1 MTHEPVKLTYD
12 YEIEYGKRGYKSIC
26 GVDEAG
32 RGPLAGPVVAAA
44 CILPVGCEIEGL
56 NDSKKL
62 TEKKREALYDVI
74 CEKAVAYSIAYATHE
89 EIDKLNILNAT
100 MFAMARAIEGLPVPA
115 DFALVDGNCVRNFP
129 IPAVTIVKG
138 DAKSPSIAAASILAK
153 VTRDRFCMEMD
164 AMYPEYDFK
173 KHKGYP
179 TKEHRELVMKNCPCP
194 LQRRRFLKFKE
205 KEPRDV

>member
-1 MTHEPVKLTYD
+1 MTHTDKLTYD
-12 YEIEYGKRGYKSIC
+12 YESEFVQRGYKAIC

-44 CILPVGCEIEGL
+44 CILPFGCEIEGL

-62 TEKKREALYDVI
+62 TEKKRDALFDVI
-74 CEKAVAYSIAYATHE
+74 REKAVAYSVAFATNE

-100 MFAMARAIEGLPVPA
+100 MLAMARAILSLPVSA
-115 DFALVDGNCVRNFP
+115 DFALVDGNCIRNFP
-129 IPAVTIVKG
+129 IPAQTIVKG

-153 VTRDRFCMEMD
+153 VTRDRYCMEMD

-179 TKEHRELVMKNCPCP
+179 TKEHRELVMKYGPCP
-194 LQRRRFLKFKE
+194 LHRRSFLKFM
-205 KEPRDV
+205 DGDGDNA